1 MIITSPRDLFESS
14 LLIMF
19 LIPSVEKSTSVSE
32 LPVIEGKNYG
42 NMLPLSIMNASDKC
56 VVVKRWW
63 NPEKFSTIYS

>member
-32 LPVIEGKNYG
+32 LPVIEEKNYG
-42 NMLPLSIMNASDKC
+42 NMLPLSIMNASDKF